1 MNVEKERRLITKKK
15 LEFNHEDANHLTGE
29 PSPKLAVNDVD
40 EPGTNAG
47 QSGLVE
53 SGGNKEMVNPVEGQ
67 GCNEYEMQ
75 RNKNIAKNQEK
86 FAALGIPILTKSVSE
101 KGKRE
106 LKQPNEAAGESD
118 YLPSNE
124 DGGESENDEVD
135 IATSKKIKRTKRQRV
150 VQSTTDGPRTRGQ
163 AAKLVD
169 KSQNKEAASEPLPVE
184 KNDAHVPTAKER
196 LQALKSGPGSMLAY
210 NKLREREKLQ
220 IETEVAEGE
229 SGTQQMMAESGDT
242 PSEQLERLDNLPIG
256 IEDDEAEEL
265 LKISDADVY
274 LKTRK
279 RDKTREYKLTEKEA
293 EELDKRFNPDLKIN
307 LDESDKST
315 EAEVEAESVETDHE

>member
-1 MNVEKERRLITKKK
+1 MKTRYIGDKCETYDVERDYFSYSVLMEFVKELKYDEIGGVYIKQRGWKLVTDDRGVNDATNERAEVDFYIDNNVDPDVPPMKQMQPHVIVRPKSSPFKVKEKNAEKRTFVTLQNINAEKTRRMKDMNVEKERRLITKKK
-15 LEFNHEDANHLTGE
+15 LEFNHEDANHVTGE

-47 QSGLVE
+47 QSDLVE

-135 IATSKKIKRTKRQRV
+135 IATSK
-150 VQSTTDGPRTRGQ
+150 VQ
-163 AAKLVD
+163 AKLFAIII
-169 KSQNKEAASEPLPVE
+169 KKMILYTCANYK
-184 KNDAHVPTAKER
+184 KK
-196 LQALKSGPGSMLAY
+196 
-210 NKLREREKLQ
+210 
-220 IETEVAEGE
+220 
-229 SGTQQMMAESGDT
+229 
-242 PSEQLERLDNLPIG
+242 
-256 IEDDEAEEL
+256 
-265 LKISDADVY
+265 Y
-274 LKTRK
+274 L
-279 RDKTREYKLTEKEA
+279 
-293 EELDKRFNPDLKIN
+293 
-307 LDESDKST
+307 
-315 EAEVEAESVETDHE
+315 